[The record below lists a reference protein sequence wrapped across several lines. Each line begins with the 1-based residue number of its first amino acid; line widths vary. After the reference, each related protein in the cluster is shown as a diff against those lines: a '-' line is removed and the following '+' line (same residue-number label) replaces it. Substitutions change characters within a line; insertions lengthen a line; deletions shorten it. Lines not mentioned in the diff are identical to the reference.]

1 MPPSRGASEQ
11 KEIVEGRLNAERLLL
26 LLGSGDNKDVLHEG
40 MGTELFIQIFTEAKK
55 KLSRELISSN
65 ESSALLLL
73 KQLKL
78 LYAMLSCKPFGTRL
92 HKCFH
97 CRCPQRFEKSHH
109 QSFCKRRK
117 TITWYSTAD
126 TWRSSTHLQ
135 KNNYTRWCRV
145 QDIRR
150 TFYCRSKYR
159 QLTRSTAQARERL
172 GNSYLWHDTSEPL
185 TCLIITPTDC
195 KTNSQL
201 FWEVEQ

>member
-1 MPPSRGASEQ
+1 MSPSRGASEQ

-55 KLSRELISSN
+55 KLSRELMSSN

-97 CRCPQRFEKSHH
+97 CRCTQRFEKSHH

-135 KNNYTRWCRV
+135 KNRYTGWCRV
-145 QDIRR
+145 
-150 TFYCRSKYR
+150 
-159 QLTRSTAQARERL
+159 
-172 GNSYLWHDTSEPL
+172 
-185 TCLIITPTDC
+185 
-195 KTNSQL
+195 
-201 FWEVEQ
+201 